1 MKPSRPTYVIKLQ
14 SLHGSSI
21 HALRAVLKRL
31 LRTHGFRCVSA
42 KEIPAQQDSPPGDP
56 GK

>member
-14 SLHGSSI
+14 PLHGSSI

-42 KEIPAQQDSPPGDP
+42 VEIPASQESPPDASGQ
-56 GK
+56 